1 MRTLS
6 KEELKESINQ
16 HLLWLNH
23 EGGERLILINYDLKR
38 SKLSGSNLRRSDLSD
53 SDLKRSDLRYSDLS
67 DSDLSG
73 SNLRRS
79 DLSDSDLRRSDLRR
93 SNLSNSN
100 LRRSYL
106 RGSNLRWSD
115 LSESDLCRCNLEN
128 THVSRIYGHP
138 WEITV
143 YPESLAIGRERHT
156 IEEWE
161 GFTEKEIGMM
171 DNGALP
177 WWSIWKDSILSY
189 AALVQTD

>member
-1 MRTLS
+1 MRTIS

-23 EGGERLILINYDLKR
+23 EGRKRLVLVNYDLR
-38 SKLSGSNLRRSDLSD
+38 GSDLSD
-53 SDLKRSDLRYSDLS
+53 SNLSNSDLS
-67 DSDLSG
+67 DN
-73 SNLRRS
+73 NLKG
-79 DLSDSDLRRSDLRR
+79 

-100 LRRSYL
+100 LRWSNL
-106 RGSNLRWSD
+106 RGSNLRGSD
-115 LSESDLCRCNLEN
+115 LSESDLYRCNLEN

-143 YPESLAIGRERHT
+143 YPESLAIGCERHT
-156 IEEWE
+156 VEEWE
-161 GFTEKEIGMM
+161 RFTEKEIGMM

-189 AALVQTD
+189 ATLVQTD